1 MALLDELRRLPPRTI
16 LATAAMHVPL
26 LAALWTGALGYLT
39 LQVLLAAELVVLN
52 LATIPF
58 YRERGAGRHLRDTLM
73 LAGGLLFVLCFL
85 LVTYG
90 VALEGDSGNALMAAL
105 GALARPGA
113 AAYGWGLLYVVV
125 HVVIALQHARAAP
138 DPRRAWAQGML
149 AEGGVTFI
157 AMFFMVFAAIFAGRP
172 IVAGLELA
180 GVAAD
185 VDAVLGTLMVVLR
198 FGLSLVA
205 ATITPREMDAIAANP
220 YAR

>member
-16 LATAAMHVPL
+16 LATAAMQVPL
-26 LAALWTGALGYLT
+26 LAALWNGALGYLT
-39 LQVLLAAELVVLN
+39 LQVLLATELVVLN

-58 YRERGAGRHLRDTLM
+58 YRERGAGRHLRDTL
-73 LAGGLLFVLCFL
+73 LIAGGLLFVLFFL

-90 VALEGDSGNALMAAL
+90 VAL
-105 GALARPGA
+105 
-113 AAYGWGLLYVVV
+113 
-125 HVVIALQHARAAP
+125 
-138 DPRRAWAQGML
+138 
-149 AEGGVTFI
+149 
-157 AMFFMVFAAIFAGRP
+157 
-172 IVAGLELA
+172 GLEA
-180 GVAAD
+180 VGVAAN